1 MALVFN
7 YVKENKYNDVMEDIL
22 TREGY
27 EIEEVDME
35 GTAYTKCYE
44 PNDTLDNFFDDNIE
58 IDINEVATYEFR
70 PFLEY
75 GFGFRKNVLV
85 IFYDD
90 NGDELD
96 DLMIDIEN
104 FIDLFN

>member
-1 MALVFN
+1 MALTFN

-44 PNDTLDNFFDDNIE
+44 PTYALDNFFDDNTE
-58 IDINEVATYEFR
+58 IDIDEVATYEFR
-70 PFLEY
+70 PFLAY
-75 GFGFRKNVLV
+75 GFGFSKNVLV

-90 NGDELD
+90 NGKEID
-96 DLMIDIEN
+96 DLMINIEN

>member
-1 MALVFN
+1 MALTFN

-44 PNDTLDNFFDDNIE
+44 PNVTLDSFFDDNTE
-58 IDINEVATYEFR
+58 IDIDEVATYEFR
-70 PFLEY
+70 PFLAY
-75 GFGFRKNVLV
+75 GFGFSKNVLV

-90 NGDELD
+90 NGEEID
-96 DLMIDIEN
+96 DLMINIEN

>member
-1 MALVFN
+1 MALSFN

-35 GTAYTKCYE
+35 GTAYAKCYE
-44 PNDTLDNFFDDNIE
+44 PTDILDNFFDDNTE
-58 IDINEVATYEFR
+58 IDIDKVATYEFR
-70 PFLEY
+70 PFLAY
-75 GFGFRKNVLV
+75 GFGFSKNVLV
-85 IFYDD
+85 ILYDD
-90 NGDELD
+90 NGEELD
-96 DLMIDIEN
+96 DLMINIEN